1 MLNQKENF
9 NLYFTKLNI
18 ILYVL
23 TLFIIVPMFS
33 QNGQYER
40 GYYLDS
46 VNNKIDGYI
55 KIINGSTIKFKN
67 KNQEEKLILDPDA
80 INGFNVNGFNYR
92 VINNFKAKSDNVLA
106 YKEYSSGFAKEIIL
120 GDISLFS
127 YIITTNNGTYYEDS
141 EYYFILKKTEKTP
154 VQVFT
159 GNKKFRRQMSELMKD
174 KRFNSDKFDFN
185 KIKYQDIESI
195 IKQYNEL

>member
-1 MLNQKENF
+1 
-9 NLYFTKLNI
+9 
-18 ILYVL
+18 
-23 TLFIIVPMFS
+23 MFS

-46 VNNKIDGYI
+46 VNNKIYGYI
-55 KIINGSTIKFKN
+55 KILNGSTIKFKN
-67 KNQEEKLILDPDA
+67 KNQEEKLTLDPDA
-80 INGFNVNGFNYR
+80 IDGFNVNGFNYR

-127 YIITTNNGTYYEDS
+127 YIITTNNVTYYEDA

-159 GNKKFRRQMSELMKD
+159 RNKKFRRQMSELMKD